1 MNKNRKIFI
10 IMPIVLLLFCCA
22 LVPCFLLCKNSN
34 GIISTNSAK
43 NDNGKIDVKLCTYED
58 VSYEDN
64 TLFVKSQLLIA
75 ADAEYSYSDIEKIIS
90 KYNGKI
96 VGYIEF
102 TNDYQIEFDKMDY
115 DTLNKTA
122 ELLKTSLDKSNI
134 TLNLAY
140 YQDNDTDK
148 VPINKFEKKI
158 RMVIGGVMQLNLL
171 ILRKIIIHIRRL
183 KSGFLILYLI
193 RKIRILAMQ

>member
-1 MNKNRKIFI
+1 M
-10 IMPIVLLLFCCA
+10 
-22 LVPCFLLCKNSN
+22 LCKNSN

>member
-1 MNKNRKIFI
+1 
-10 IMPIVLLLFCCA
+10 MPIVLLLFCCA

-102 TNDYQIEFDKMDY
+102 TNDYR
-115 DTLNKTA
+115 
-122 ELLKTSLDKSNI
+122 
-134 TLNLAY
+134 
-140 YQDNDTDK
+140 
-148 VPINKFEKKI
+148 V
-158 RMVIGGVMQLNLL
+158 
-171 ILRKIIIHIRRL
+171 
-183 KSGFLILYLI
+183 
-193 RKIRILAMQ
+193 

>member
-1 MNKNRKIFI
+1 
-10 IMPIVLLLFCCA
+10 
-22 LVPCFLLCKNSN
+22 
-34 GIISTNSAK
+34 
-43 NDNGKIDVKLCTYED
+43 
-58 VSYEDN
+58 
-64 TLFVKSQLLIA
+64 
-75 ADAEYSYSDIEKIIS
+75 
-90 KYNGKI
+90 
-96 VGYIEF
+96 
-102 TNDYQIEFDKMDY
+102 MDY